1 MEIRFNGEATRVD
14 SAMPLS
20 ELLAQMEDLP
30 QNFAVAV
37 NEAFVPREAYAD
49 TQLNEGDDVELLVP
63 MQGG

>member
-1 MEIRFNGEATRVD
+1 MEIRFNGEATMIDR
-14 SAMPLS
+14 AMPLS
-20 ELLAQMEDLP
+20 ELLARMEDLP

-49 TQLNEGDDVELLVP
+49 TPLNEGDEVELLVP